1 MARRKFAKLK
11 AAMFEAEITQADLVK
26 VTGKSSSSISRIL
39 NGHKPFDL
47 NDVRQIGT
55 LLHIDR
61 AQWLDYFM
69 EGA

>member
-11 AAMFEAEITQADLVK
+11 AAMYEAEVTQADLARE
-26 VTGKSSSSISRIL
+26 TGKGNTYITRRM
-39 NGHKPFDL
+39 NGHQPFDTE
-47 NDVRQIGT
+47 DMRKIGT

-69 EGA
+69 EGT

>member
-11 AAMFEAEITQADLVK
+11 TAMFEAEITQADLARA
-26 VTGKSSSSISRIL
+26 TGKGITYISRRM
-39 NGHKPFDL
+39 NGHEPFDL
-47 NDVRQIGT
+47 EDVRKIGM

>member
-1 MARRKFAKLK
+1 MAKRKFAKLK
-11 AAMFEAEITQADLVK
+11 AAMYEAGLTQADIAQAMGRCCNYVNH
-26 VTGKSSSSISRIL
+26 RM
-39 NGHKPFDL
+39 NGHKPFNL
-47 NDVRQIGT
+47 EDVRQIGT